1 MLQLTIRQ
9 IVPGVLHEVPTQIPS
24 PRQVPMLAPR
34 SQVPTPIFL
43 PTTTNVHFSAYY
55 KIRES
60 DKLRKMPTHRQIAQ
74 VIVRTVTARY
84 HSLARHP
91 ARDDRQRQATQ
102 CAAPS
107 DRLSA
112 AMQAGLLLLLIC
124 RTIRLR
130 QTIAALNHS

>member
-24 PRQVPMLAPR
+24 PRQAPMLAPR

-91 ARDDRQRQATQ
+91 ARDDWRQRAIRF
-102 CAAPS
+102 AAPS
-107 DRLSA
+107 DRLLV
-112 AMQAGLLLLLIC
+112 AMQADLLLWPIY
-124 RTIRLR
+124 RTIRL
-130 QTIAALNHS
+130 